1 MVSERFRLVEIVQST
16 NVRPEENQSIPHIML
31 LCAAG
36 HSDLGVVWCMEPEFQ
51 VKLLTLIKRQLKRR
65 EIYITLP

>member
-1 MVSERFRLVEIVQST
+1 MKST

-36 HSDLGVVWCMEPEFQ
+36 LVWCMEPEFQ